1 VTLFSYRAISP
12 TGEILRG
19 ERDSP
24 TRAAVLAHLQ
34 AEGAIPLNVAPTRR
48 DLLSLQIRPF
58 ERRHLS
64 PRETAD
70 LITRLATLTGA
81 GVPIESAVA
90 ILGGSGASPL
100 RRVTTALLSRLRSGA
115 QLADAMAEAK
125 ASFPPLVISMVR
137 AGEMSGSL
145 PATLARLGDTL
156 RSSEAARQAIRSALI
171 YPAILLAA
179 ASASVLVVF
188 TAVLPALRPV
198 VQAGGAPLPF
208 PVQFAFAISDLV
220 AAFWW
225 AILLAAAAAAFAAR
239 RLLATDRGRRT
250 RDALLLRLPFV
261 RDAIIRA
268 DLSRFARTLGT
279 LIAGGVPMPT
289 ALEAAE
295 RVVANRILAAALATV
310 TSAVREGA
318 SLADPLAA
326 TGHIPDMAI
335 QIIRIGQATAQLDRM
350 LLQLAEILDQDL
362 RKDLTRALA
371 LLVPLLTIAL
381 GLLVAGIVASVML
394 AVLSIDDLAH

>member
-1 VTLFSYRAISP
+1 MTLFSYRAISP
-12 TGEILRG
+12 TGELQRG
-19 ERDSP
+19 DLDLP

-34 AEGAIPLNVAPTRR
+34 AEGAVPLHVAPTRR
-48 DLLSLQIRPF
+48 DLLQIRPF

-70 LITRLATLTGA
+70 LITRLATLMGA

-90 ILGGSGASPL
+90 ILGGSGAASPGRHVTTELL
-100 RRVTTALLSRLRSGA
+100 RRLRGGA
-115 QLADAMAEAK
+115 QLADAMEEAK
-125 ASFPPLVISMVR
+125 NSFPPLVISMVR

-145 PATLARLGDTL
+145 AATLARLGDTL
-156 RSSEAARQAIRSALI
+156 RRSEEARQAISSALI

-179 ASASVLVVF
+179 ASASVLLVF

-198 VQAGGAPLPF
+198 VQAGGAPLPL
-208 PVQFAFAISDLV
+208 PVQLAFGLSDAIQTYG
-220 AAFWW
+220 W
-225 AILLAAAAAAFAAR
+225 ALLAAAAAAALLLR

-250 RDALLLRLPFV
+250 RDTLLLRIPLV

-268 DLSRFARTLGT
+268 DIARFARTLGT

-310 TSAVREGA
+310 TLAVREGA

-326 TGHIPDMAI
+326 TGHLPDMAI
-335 QIIRIGQATAQLDRM
+335 QIIRIGQATGQLDRM

-362 RKDLTRALA
+362 RRDLSRALA

>member
-1 VTLFSYRAISP
+1 L
-12 TGEILRG
+12 
-19 ERDSP
+19 
-24 TRAAVLAHLQ
+24 
-34 AEGAIPLNVAPTRR
+34 
-48 DLLSLQIRPF
+48 
-58 ERRHLS
+58 
-64 PRETAD
+64 
-70 LITRLATLTGA
+70 
-81 GVPIESAVA
+81 
-90 ILGGSGASPL
+90 
-100 RRVTTALLSRLRSGA
+100 
-115 QLADAMAEAK
+115 
-125 ASFPPLVISMVR
+125 
-137 AGEMSGSL
+137 
-145 PATLARLGDTL
+145 
-156 RSSEAARQAIRSALI
+156 
-171 YPAILLAA
+171 
-179 ASASVLVVF
+179 
-188 TAVLPALRPV
+188 
-198 VQAGGAPLPF
+198 
-208 PVQFAFAISDLV
+208 PVQLAFAISDLV

-225 AILLAAAAAAFAAR
+225 AILLATAAAAFAAR

-250 RDALLLRLPFV
+250 RDALLLRTPFV

-279 LIAGGVPMPT
+279 LIAGGVPLPT

-295 RVVANRILAAALATV
+295 RVIANRILAAALATV

-362 RKDLTRALA
+362 RRDLTRALA

-394 AVLSIDDLAH
+394 AVLSINDLAH